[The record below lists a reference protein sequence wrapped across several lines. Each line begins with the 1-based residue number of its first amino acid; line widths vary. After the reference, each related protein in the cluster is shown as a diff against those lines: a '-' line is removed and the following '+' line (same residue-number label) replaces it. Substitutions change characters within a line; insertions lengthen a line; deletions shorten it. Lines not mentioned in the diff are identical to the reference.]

1 MTEVVKRDDRYL
13 KNNQSS
19 RMELSMLKLI
29 VGVKGTGKTKALIDL
44 VNTAAEKTAGS
55 VVCIEKG
62 NKLRFDIKSAVRL
75 LDAIEY
81 MVDDAEALFGFIA
94 GIYASNHDI
103 TEIFVDSAL
112 KICNDDM
119 SAFETF
125 ILKLEAFAKI
135 NDLHVAITASTDAAN
150 IPNSLKVFVG
160 N

>member
-75 LDAIEY
+75 LDATEY

-125 ILKLEAFAKI
+125 ILKLDAFAKI

-160 N
+160 

>member
-1 MTEVVKRDDRYL
+1 
-13 KNNQSS
+13 
-19 RMELSMLKLI
+19 MLKLI

-75 LDAIEY
+75 LDATEY

-150 IPNSLKVFVG
+150 IQNSLKVFVG

>member
-75 LDAIEY
+75 LDATEY

>member
-75 LDAIEY
+75 LDATEY

-135 NDLHVAITASTDAAN
+135 NDLHVAITA
-150 IPNSLKVFVG
+150 
-160 N
+160 

>member
-75 LDAIEY
+75 LDATEY
-81 MVDDAEALFGFIA
+81 LVDDAEALFGFIA